1 VKYTD
6 KSGDTWADIGDDWVR
21 VVVMGGQVVT
31 DSEPCS
37 REFVDERWG
46 PLAPLAE
53 DDEPLSAP
61 SADLPTVSDVMGR
74 ASVFQA
80 AHALVQGLEWDEKA
94 GVYDVLQVA
103 KWLEGDG

>member
-1 VKYTD
+1 MKYTD

-21 VVVMGGQVVT
+21 IVVMGGHPVT

-37 REFVDERWG
+37 REFADERWG
-46 PLAPLAE
+46 PLAPLPYDAV
-53 DDEPLSAP
+53 DEPSAG
-61 SADLPTVSDVMGR
+61 LPTVSDVMGR